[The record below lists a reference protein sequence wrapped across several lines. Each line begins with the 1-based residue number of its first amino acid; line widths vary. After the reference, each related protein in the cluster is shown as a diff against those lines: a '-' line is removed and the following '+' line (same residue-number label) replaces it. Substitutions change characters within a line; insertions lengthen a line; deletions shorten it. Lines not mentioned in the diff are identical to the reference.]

1 MLMLTVSSLMPLLVS
16 SLITLQVNQHFPFL
30 RMKDRHGTCLRRIV
44 IEDDRM
50 DIIFEM
56 ILPLSDAAPV
66 GFKLWR
72 LSFKQIVIV
81 HDRRCRNVLATSD
94 EMLSCLSIYS
104 HCRFRYPFFFFEYRG
119 CWHCRSRYQPRERKT
134 IGESTYVAYECE
146 DTSSTGKRT
155 FGRDG
160 HINLARYQ
168 AKGRCRKFCSC

>member
-30 RMKDRHGTCLRRIV
+30 RTKDRHGTCLRRIV

-104 HCRFRYPFFFFEYRG
+104 HCRFRYPFFLFEYRG
-119 CWHCRSRYQPRERKT
+119 CRSRYQPRERKT
-134 IGESTYVAYECE
+134 IGESTYAAYECE
-146 DTSSTGKRT
+146 DTSSTDKRT